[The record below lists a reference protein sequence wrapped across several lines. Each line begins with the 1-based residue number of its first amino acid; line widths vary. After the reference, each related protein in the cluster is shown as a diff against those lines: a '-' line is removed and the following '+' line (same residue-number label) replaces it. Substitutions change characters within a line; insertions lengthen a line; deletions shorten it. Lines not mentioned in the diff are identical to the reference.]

1 MSVTGSTPEKADFF
15 LLDLAFDKQALRQLY
30 EACSRPDYE
39 PLYRGTPFQNV
50 MLEGPVLVRPVEKG
64 DRELLET
71 KCLQGDLIGVQ
82 APGLSLDEMAEYL
95 RQWLRVKTPEGSTAV
110 FRLADPRLYPALLP
124 SLEDHE
130 RNLLL
135 GPAQAFF
142 AGSGESAWTLLPV
155 EGRPVE
161 PLAGPFPLRWEHLK
175 ALQQWREDQLLSD
188 WAGEMSRSKARLAN
202 WFQHLKAAGVG
213 SEYDIWYACQ
223 RLSDRGFD
231 RNLEEADT
239 RALMATEPR
248 HEDLA
253 AWADGL
259 AVVVHGGEPA

>member
-1 MSVTGSTPEKADFF
+1 MSVTAITPEKADFF
-15 LLDLAFDKQALRQLY
+15 LLDLAFDQQALRQLY
-30 EACSRPDYE
+30 EACSRPEYE
-39 PLYRGTPFQNV
+39 PLYRGTPFQSV

-71 KCLQGDLIGVQ
+71 KCLQGDLIGVRV
-82 APGLSLDEMAEYL
+82 PGLSLGKMADHL
-95 RQWLRVKTPEGSTAV
+95 RQWLRVNTPEGSTTV

-142 AGSGESAWTLLPV
+142 SGSEKSAWTLMPV
-155 EGRPVE
+155 DGRPVE
-161 PLAGPFPLRWEHLK
+161 PLAGPFPLRPEHLK

-188 WAGEMSRSKARLAN
+188 WSDGVNRTKARLAN
-202 WFQHLKAAGVG
+202 WFQHLKTAGVG

-231 RNLEEADT
+231 RDLEEADT
-239 RALMATEPR
+239 LPLMTTELR

-253 AWADGL
+253 AWADRL
-259 AVVVHGGEPA
+259 AAVVHGGVSA